1 MLTSRRDYL
10 LRLIDEA
17 ARLLSRLISQRDK
30 GRPEDALQ
38 SLADAFARLFDREF
52 DQVFQFTP
60 DQHYLML
67 AEDAPPELARDKR
80 LLYAALS
87 AEAGTLYAALGRA
100 ELARASRLNA
110 LRFALRSVRDCPGHD
125 LPAFAPEPAALLA
138 ALGSANLDPETANL
152 VRLQAAKSSTG
163 PGPGQP

>member
-17 ARLLSRLISQRDK
+17 ARLLSRLVAQREK
-30 GRPEDALQ
+30 GRPEDAWQ
-38 SLADAFARLFDREF
+38 ALADAFARLFEREF

-67 AEDAPPELARDKR
+67 AEDAPPGVARDKR

-87 AEAGTLYAALGRA
+87 AEAGALYTALGRA
-100 ELARASRLNA
+100 ELARAARLNA
-110 LRFALRSVRDCPGHD
+110 LRFALRARRECPGED
-125 LPAFAPEPAALLA
+125 LPAFAPDPAALLA
-138 ALGSANLDPETANL
+138 ALGAANLDPETAGL
-152 VRLQAAKSSTG
+152 VRAAG
-163 PGPGQP
+163 L

>member
-17 ARLLSRLISQRDK
+17 ARLLSRLVAQRDQ

-38 SLADAFARLFDREF
+38 SLADAFARLFEREF

-60 DQHYLML
+60 EQHYLML
-67 AEDAPPELARDKR
+67 AEDAPPEVARDKR

-87 AEAGTLYAALGRA
+87 AEAGLLYSALGRP
-100 ELARASRLNA
+100 ELARAARLNS
-110 LRFALRSVRDCPGHD
+110 LRFALRSLRDCPGHD

-138 ALGSANLDPETANL
+138 TLGTANLDPETAEL
-152 VRLQAAKSSTG
+152 VRTATALSS
-163 PGPGQP
+163 PGP